1 MKGRKKQGK
10 SSETAGEQLGKM
22 KRKDFLKALGVGV
35 GAVGVTSVMGRTGL
49 AAIEDAD
56 RSKLQGFIRTL
67 IEDPDLAADFMKD
80 PQKVAEDKGIRLSEA
95 DLKKLEESIERL
107 RDQEAVK
114 PGVDVGRDYSVST
127 PPPGV
132 DVGRDYSV
140 STPPVHVVG
149 TRPGPEQVINPA
161 DEPVRQPTTPEP
173 EQIINPADR
182 PVRQRTTPEPER
194 IINPADGPV
203 RQRRR

>member
-1 MKGRKKQGK
+1 
-10 SSETAGEQLGKM
+10 M

-127 PPPGV
+127 PP
-132 DVGRDYSV
+132 
-140 STPPVHVVG
+140 VHVVG